1 VVNVSSITIRDLRA
15 SYDGTPALRGVN
27 LSVPEG
33 SVTAIIGPANAGK
46 STLLRCLNRTA
57 ELVPGFSWSGKITVG
72 DDDVAKL
79 DDVTTLRRRVGLV
92 APLPVGL
99 PLSILENVTFAPRM
113 AGLSDRDELR
123 EIAVRCLR
131 AAALWDEVEGRLDDL
146 ATRLSGGQQQR
157 LSIARALSHDPEVL
171 CLDEFS
177 IAIDPVTTARIEQA
191 LRELRSDLTIVLVTN
206 LIAQAK
212 RLADRTVMLF
222 DGEALEEAP
231 TDQLFDAPTDPRTR
245 DYLEGRFG

>member
-1 VVNVSSITIRDLRA
+1 MSSIVIRDLRA
-15 SYDGTPALRGVN
+15 SYDGAPALRGVN

-57 ELVPGFSWSGKITVG
+57 ELVPGFAWSGKITVG
-72 DDDVAKL
+72 NDDVSRL

-99 PLSILENVTFAPRM
+99 PLSIFENVTFAPRM
-113 AGLSDRDELR
+113 AGLTDRDELR
-123 EIAVRCLR
+123 DIAVRCLR
-131 AAALWDEVEGRLDDL
+131 AAALWDEVEHRLDEL

-231 TDQLFDAPTDPRTR
+231 TDRLFESPTDPRTR